1 MYRWRHLWLGLCL
14 LAALSWLQ
22 FLGAATLGAEV
33 TAQQSIYVPLVVRT
47 EQPAPPTDPGPEWLT
62 LINQFRSQAS
72 LPLLGEEEYWSEGSW
87 LHARYMVKND
97 VIQHH
102 EDPVNPWYST
112 GGAEAA
118 ANCNLMVS
126 TTGLVDDDYPIL
138 IWMQAPFHAV
148 GLLDPALH
156 SVGYGTYRESD
167 GGFEM
172 GAALDVLRGLGQ
184 IPETVR
190 FPVAWPGDSAIVPL
204 AYHWVESPDPL
215 TSCPGYA
222 TPSGLPILLQL
233 GSGGLTPDVTAHS
246 LRRDGVDLPHCVFDE
261 TDYANPNDA
270 LRDLGRSVL
279 GARDAVIII
288 PRDPLDPGATYE
300 VSVTANGRTTAW
312 SFTVAG
318 TAPVPGSILRDG
330 TGTEGGEPAAV
341 VLPAGYGARL
351 E

>member
-1 MYRWRHLWLGLCL
+1 MRYWRHFWVIVGL
-14 LAALSWLQ
+14 LAALIGLQ
-22 FLGAATLGAEV
+22 FAGGGAALGAEV
-33 TAQQSIYVPLVVRT
+33 TAASSAYLPVVVRSGS
-47 EQPAPPTDPGPEWLT
+47 PAPPTDPGWLT
-62 LINQFRSQAS
+62 LVNQFRTQAG
-72 LPLLGEEEYWSEGSW
+72 LPLLGEEDAWSQGSW

-102 EDPVNPWYST
+102 EDPGNAWYSAE
-112 GGAEAA
+112 GAEAA

-126 TTGLVDDDYPIL
+126 TSDQVDDDYPIL

-184 IPETVR
+184 IPETVQ
-190 FPVAWPGDSAIVPL
+190 FPIAWPGDGAVVPL
-204 AYHWVESPDPL
+204 SYHWVESPDPL
-215 TSCPGYA
+215 TSCPGYS

-233 GSGGLTPDVTAHS
+233 GSGGITPDVTAHS
-246 LRRDGVDLPHCVFDE
+246 LQQNGIEIPHCVFDE
-261 TDYANPNDA
+261 TSYSNPDGA

-279 GARDAVIII
+279 GARDAVVII
-288 PRDPLDPGATYE
+288 PRDPLDPGATYR
-300 VSVTANGRTTAW
+300 VAVTANGWTTVW
-312 SFTVAG
+312 SFAVAE
-318 TAPVPGSILRDG
+318 TAPVPGSIPADG
-330 TGTEGGEPAAV
+330 TGTEGGEPAAA

-351 E
+351 D